1 MDIGN
6 RICYFRKLY
15 NKTLKEISLDTGLS
29 ISFISNIEK
38 GIKKCS
44 LENLEAICSAIGV
57 SLSEFFAEDM
67 PAEINELLSISKS
80 LDNEKLKILLKIA
93 KALKE

>member
-6 RICYFRKLY
+6 RIRYFRKLY